1 MISRV
6 LRRIGKPGDSEE
18 ELKTEDQYEYERI
31 EERKARPIPKA
42 PNGEDPSQWMA
53 HAAAFSGPTMVFC
66 KLNSTLED
74 GSKRTKDD
82 TDLTGARWKE
92 LLLMGG
98 VEATPYSI
106 EYDTVLLT
114 LQRGWNG
121 AQLRDFC
128 LEQPEV
134 VKASWDQIDY
144 FPERLQSKEGS
155 GLANKKK
162 PKGKGGKK
170 KDKKKGKKKERRKRK
185 KKGKIKG
192 EGKIKR
198 HGHGET
204 TQAEEVMS
212 VRFFD

>member
-1 MISRV
+1 MHHPV
-6 LRRIGKPGDSEE
+6 LVLLLPLLVSSLLVTLHVTHAKRRTAAEWNKLWSVDNDLESIEADWQAGDSEE

-31 EERKARPIPKA
+31 EERKAMPIPKT

-144 FPERLQSKEGS
+144 FPERLQ
-155 GLANKKK
+155 
-162 PKGKGGKK
+162 
-170 KDKKKGKKKERRKRK
+170 
-185 KKGKIKG
+185 
-192 EGKIKR
+192 
-198 HGHGET
+198 
-204 TQAEEVMS
+204 
-212 VRFFD
+212 